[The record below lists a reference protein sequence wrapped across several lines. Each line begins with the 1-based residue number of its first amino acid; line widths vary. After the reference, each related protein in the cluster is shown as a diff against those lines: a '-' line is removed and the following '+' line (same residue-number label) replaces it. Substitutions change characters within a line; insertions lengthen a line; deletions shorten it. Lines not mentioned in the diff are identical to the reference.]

1 MLATLS
7 LRTKTTLCCAASLLA
22 FPVHASAD
30 TSAAEAIPPSAEE
43 KPAQEIIV
51 TAERIRGS
59 VDTEVPPI
67 DELSADEIEGLGASS
82 VADILTAVA
91 PQAGSGRG
99 RGAGGPPVIL
109 LNGQRIGSFREL
121 RDLPPEAIRRV
132 QIFPEE
138 LALKY
143 GFRPDQRV
151 VNFILKDNFA
161 SFSVE
166 TDLALPQDGGF
177 SRKEFETTFTRIGK
191 DNRLNIDFEFESQ
204 SRITEDERDIVSSET
219 AAPFALQG
227 NVLSAISGASISPAL
242 NALVGRPVTIAA
254 VPGTP
259 TLAGFA
265 TTANQPA
272 SGNIGEF
279 RTLLPSSQ
287 RYSANATWS
296 KVLGPQSNFSLNGR
310 LESEDQQS
318 LLGLP
323 FASLAVPASN
333 AANPFGTDVVVN
345 RYFENPRPLN
355 RERTTQTAQTGF
367 SLNLPVAG
375 WRWALTGDYTLI
387 DSETLTQTN
396 GDFTA
401 LRSGITAGTVNP
413 FASTLGNDLLFTAPD
428 TADSSSGTLSMRST
442 FAGELFDW
450 QAGTAQITLR
460 NGFDRQTIDSVAVR
474 RGIVTSADLTR
485 ENINSAFNLELPLV
499 DRGVGVL
506 GGIGRLS
513 VNGNMGFTDL
523 SDFGTLIEYGAGLR
537 WQPADNLSFTASIIG
552 DENAPSLGQLGN
564 PLIVTPN
571 VAVFDFTR
579 NESRFIEVVTGGNPG
594 LQAESRRDLKLGVDW
609 SPKFVE
615 SLSLQFE
622 YFRNRSDNTTSAFPI
637 LTPEI
642 EAAFPGRVTRAANGQ
657 LLRLDQRAVNFD
669 QERGQ
674 RIRWGF
680 NISGALGAQPSPG
693 GFGRPG
699 TAAPAGARPQA
710 AAAPAGARP
719 QGAGAPTGGTRPMG
733 MGGPGGGRG
742 GMMMGGMG
750 GPPSRW
756 SIALYHTYRIQEEI
770 LIRPGVPVLDLLDG
784 SATSNL
790 GGAPRHE
797 LSLNGGLFH
806 KGMGLRFEG
815 SYRGSTRADGSGLPG
830 STDLYFSDQMAM
842 NLFLFVSLDQRGN
855 LTKKLPWLKGSRI
868 AVRVENLFDDYVK
881 VRDAAGN
888 QPLSYQRGFL
898 DPQGRVVELSFRKRF

>member
-1 MLATLS
+1 MPVPFS
-7 LRTKTTLCCAASLLA
+7 LRLKTTLCCAASLVA
-22 FPVHASAD
+22 FPVHASTD
-30 TSAAEAIPPSAEE
+30 TNMMVAIPTSSEAEGA
-43 KPAQEIIV
+43 PEIVV

-59 VDTEVPPI
+59 VDTEAPPI
-67 DELSADEIEGLGASS
+67 DELSAEEIEGLGASS
-82 VADILTAVA
+82 VADILSAVA

-99 RGAGGPPVIL
+99 RGGGGPPVIL

-138 LALKY
+138 VALKY

-166 TDLALPQDGGF
+166 TDLSLPEDGGF

-204 SRITEDERDIVSSET
+204 SRITEDERDILSSET
-219 AAPFALQG
+219 AAPFAVQG

-254 VPGTP
+254 IPGTP

-265 TTANQPA
+265 TTANRPA

-323 FASLAVPASN
+323 FASLAVPSSN
-333 AANPFGTDVVVN
+333 PANPFGTDVIVN

-367 SLNLPVAG
+367 SLNLPIAG
-375 WRWALTGDYTLI
+375 WRWALTGDYTLV

-401 LRSGITAGTVNP
+401 LRSGISAGTVNP

-460 NGFDRQTIDSVAVR
+460 NGFDRQTIDSVAIR
-474 RGIVTSADLTR
+474 RGTVTSADLTR
-485 ENINSAFNLELPLV
+485 DNINSAFNLELPLV
-499 DRGVGVL
+499 DRGVGAL
-506 GGIGRLS
+506 GAIGKVS

-537 WQPADNLSFTASIIG
+537 WQPADNLSFTASVIG

-564 PLIVTPN
+564 PLIITPN

-579 NESRFIEVVTGGNPG
+579 NESRFIEVVTGGNTG

-622 YFRNRSDNTTSAFPI
+622 YFRNRSENTTSAFPI

-669 QERGQ
+669 QERSQ

-699 TAAPAGARPQA
+699 TAAPAGAPPQA
-710 AAAPAGARP
+710 AGAPAGARP
-719 QGAGAPTGGTRPMG
+719 QGAGTLTGGARPMA
-733 MGGPGGGRG
+733 MGGPRG
-742 GMMMGGMG
+742 GMMMGGMS

-756 SIALYHTYRIQEEI
+756 SIALYHTYRLQEEI

-797 LSLNGGLFH
+797 LSLNGGVFH
-806 KGMGLRFEG
+806 NGMGLRFEG

-842 NLFLFVSLDQRGN
+842 NLFLFVSMDQRGN
-855 LTKKLPWLKGSRI
+855 LTKKLPWLKGSRV
-868 AVRVENLFDDYVK
+868 AVRIENLFDDYVK

-888 QPLSYQRGFL
+888 RPLSYQRGFL
-898 DPQGRVVELSFRKRF
+898 DPQGRIVELSFRKRF

>member
-1 MLATLS
+1 MRATP
-7 LRTKTTLCCAASLLA
+7 LRMKTALLCATSLLA
-22 FPVHASAD
+22 IPTTVLAETATEVETVAAAD
-30 TSAAEAIPPSAEE
+30 EA
-43 KPAQEIIV
+43 PAPEIVV

-67 DELSADEIEGLGASS
+67 DELSSEEIEALGASS
-82 VADILTAVA
+82 VTDILSAVA

-99 RGAGGPPVIL
+99 RGGGGPPVIL
-109 LNGQRIGSFREL
+109 LNGQRVGSFREL
-121 RDLPPEAIRRV
+121 RDLPPEAIRQV

-138 LALKY
+138 VALKY

-151 VNFILKDNFA
+151 INFILKDDFA
-161 SFSVE
+161 SFSAE
-166 TDLALPQDGGF
+166 TDLTLPQDGGF
-177 SRKEFETTFTRIGK
+177 TTKEFETTFTRIGK
-191 DNRLNIDFEFESQ
+191 NNRLNIDFEFESQ
-204 SRITEDERDIVSSET
+204 SRITEDERDILTSVS

-227 NVLSAISGASISPAL
+227 NVVSAIPGASISPAL
-242 NALVGRPVTIAA
+242 NALAGRPVTIAA
-254 VPGTP
+254 VPSTP

-265 TTANQPA
+265 GTANQPA
-272 SGNIGEF
+272 SGDIGQF

-287 RYSANATWS
+287 RYSVNATWS
-296 KVLGPQSNFSLNGR
+296 KVLGPQANFALNGR
-310 LESEDQQS
+310 FESEDQQS

-323 FASLAVPASN
+323 FASLAVPATSP
-333 AANPFGTDVVVN
+333 ANPFGTDVVLN
-345 RYFENPRPLN
+345 RYFADPRPLN
-355 RERTTQTAQTGF
+355 RERTTQTAQGGF

-375 WRWALTGDYTLI
+375 WRWALTGDYTLV

-396 GDFTA
+396 GDFSA
-401 LRSGITAGTVNP
+401 LRSGIANGTINP
-413 FASTLGNDLLFTAPD
+413 FAATLGNDLVFAAPD
-428 TADSSSGTLSMRST
+428 TADSSTGTLSLRST
-442 FAGELFDW
+442 FAGDLFDW

-460 NGFDRQTIDSVAVR
+460 NGFDRQTIDSIAVR
-474 RGIVTSADLTR
+474 RGIVTAADLTR
-485 ENINSAFNLELPLV
+485 DNINSAFNVEVPLV
-499 DRGVGVL
+499 DRGVGAL
-506 GGIGRLS
+506 GGIGKLS
-513 VNGNMGFTDL
+513 INGNMGFTDL

-537 WQPADNLSFTASIIG
+537 WQPADNLTFSASVIG
-552 DENAPSLGQLGN
+552 DENAPGLGQLGN

-579 NESRFIEVVTGGNPG
+579 NETRFVDIVTGGNPA
-594 LQAESRRDLKLGVDW
+594 LLAESRRDLKLGIDW

-615 SLSLQFE
+615 NLSLQFE
-622 YFRNRSDNTTSAFPI
+622 YFRNRSDDTTSAFPI

-642 EAAFPGRVTRAANGQ
+642 EAAFPGRVTRDANGQ
-657 LLRLDQRAVNFD
+657 LLRVDQRPVNFD
-669 QERGQ
+669 KERSQ

-680 NISGALGAQPSPG
+680 NISGILGAQPQGRGFGGPGAGGPG
-693 GFGRPG
+693 GPR
-699 TAAPAGARPQA
+699 PAGA
-710 AAAPAGARP
+710 
-719 QGAGAPTGGTRPMG
+719 GGPGGGRPMG

-750 GPPSRW
+750 GPSRW
-756 SIALYHTYRIQEEI
+756 SIALYHTYRLEEEI
-770 LIRPGVPVLDLLDG
+770 VIRPGVPVLDLLGG

-797 LSLNGGLFH
+797 LSLNGGVFH

-830 STDLYFSDQMAM
+830 STDLFFSDQMAM

-868 AVRVENLFDDYVK
+868 ALRVENLFDDYVK

>member
-1 MLATLS
+1 
-7 LRTKTTLCCAASLLA
+7 
-22 FPVHASAD
+22 
-30 TSAAEAIPPSAEE
+30 
-43 KPAQEIIV
+43 
-51 TAERIRGS
+51 
-59 VDTEVPPI
+59 
-67 DELSADEIEGLGASS
+67 
-82 VADILTAVA
+82 
-91 PQAGSGRG
+91 
-99 RGAGGPPVIL
+99 
-109 LNGQRIGSFREL
+109 
-121 RDLPPEAIRRV
+121 
-132 QIFPEE
+132 
-138 LALKY
+138 
-143 GFRPDQRV
+143 
-151 VNFILKDNFA
+151 
-161 SFSVE
+161 
-166 TDLALPQDGGF
+166 
-177 SRKEFETTFTRIGK
+177 
-191 DNRLNIDFEFESQ
+191 
-204 SRITEDERDIVSSET
+204 
-219 AAPFALQG
+219 
-227 NVLSAISGASISPAL
+227 
-242 NALVGRPVTIAA
+242 
-254 VPGTP
+254 
-259 TLAGFA
+259 
-265 TTANQPA
+265 
-272 SGNIGEF
+272 
-279 RTLLPSSQ
+279 
-287 RYSANATWS
+287 
-296 KVLGPQSNFSLNGR
+296 
-310 LESEDQQS
+310 
-318 LLGLP
+318 
-323 FASLAVPASN
+323 
-333 AANPFGTDVVVN
+333 
-345 RYFENPRPLN
+345 
-355 RERTTQTAQTGF
+355 
-367 SLNLPVAG
+367 
-375 WRWALTGDYTLI
+375 
-387 DSETLTQTN
+387 
-396 GDFTA
+396 
-401 LRSGITAGTVNP
+401 
-413 FASTLGNDLLFTAPD
+413 
-428 TADSSSGTLSMRST
+428 MRST

-474 RGIVTSADLTR
+474 RGIVTYADLTR

-499 DRGVGVL
+499 DRGVGAL

-579 NESRFIEVVTGGNPG
+579 NESRFIEVITGGNPG

-719 QGAGAPTGGTRPMG
+719 QAAGAPTGGARPMG

-756 SIALYHTYRIQEEI
+756 NIALYHTYRIQEEI